1 MEALL
6 ALGSGSDI
14 KGSRIELTMY
24 FVSGSVVAA
33 ANVLLVVALVV
44 VALLVLPL
52 IHDRAARLI
61 MRRFRSA
68 AGAFGGEVDPRW
80 SIDRANTA
88 ARNLLTLFHYVFE
101 ISATLRRAF
110 KMFRKEPKNVLRIQ
124 NGFRGTSCDRASLFA
139 APHRR

>member
-1 MEALL
+1 
-6 ALGSGSDI
+6 
-14 KGSRIELTMY
+14 MY
-24 FVSGSVVAA
+24 FGSGSVVAA
-33 ANVLLVVALVV
+33 ANVLLV

-88 ARNLLTLFHYVFE
+88 ARNFHYVFE